1 MAIFTCCIS
10 SCCHFGRL
18 RNSFTIKWY
27 FVIEKTAKA
36 CNNSAYFFYI
46 IGYNKINYNLQKKAS
61 LKILLGGHGPPCPP
75 ASPAPAKVSQ
85 PFQMRIGFLLP
96 QNLFPR
102 PALKE
107 LRNLILRTTLV
118 WSLFCSIRVYVGQ
131 DFSTGSF
138 RKLVF
143 RLSVLSLN

>member
-1 MAIFTCCIS
+1 MFAKSQSFMAIFTCCIS

-61 LKILLGGHGPPCPP
+61 FKILLGGAMAPLAPRLPPPLN
-75 ASPAPAKVSQ
+75 
-85 PFQMRIGFLLP
+85 FLLF
-96 QNLFPR
+96 LLLTFDIIDSFSLC
-102 PALKE
+102 PAIDFEQVNICWIPLYQF
-107 LRNLILRTTLV
+107 ITTEITY
-118 WSLFCSIRVYVGQ
+118 CCNY
-131 DFSTGSF
+131 
-138 RKLVF
+138 
-143 RLSVLSLN
+143 

>member
-46 IGYNKINYNLQKKAS
+46 IGYNKINYNLQKKVS
-61 LKILLGGHGPPCPP
+61 LKILLGGACPPLPPC
-75 ASPAPAKVSQ
+75 
-85 PFQMRIGFLLP
+85 
-96 QNLFPR
+96 FPR
-102 PALKE
+102 PCFMPFPSWFCL
-107 LRNLILRTTLV
+107 LNLSISSAISTITSGFSISFSSLDISLIFFLNLLIRFQLHTLTY
-118 WSLFCSIRVYVGQ
+118 F
-131 DFSTGSF
+131 
-138 RKLVF
+138 
-143 RLSVLSLN
+143 